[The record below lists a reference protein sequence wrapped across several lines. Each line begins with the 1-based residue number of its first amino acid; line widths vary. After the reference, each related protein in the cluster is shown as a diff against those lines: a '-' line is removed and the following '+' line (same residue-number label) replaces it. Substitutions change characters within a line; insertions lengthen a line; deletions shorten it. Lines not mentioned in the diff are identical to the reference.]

1 MMPVGSFTIA
11 PDHPS
16 LAGHFPG
23 QPVVPGV
30 VLLDRALTA
39 ILGGRDRRPAA
50 LPAVKFTRPV
60 LPGQSV
66 VVSCTEP
73 QNGRVAFECA
83 VSGTV
88 VARGSVTLE

>member
-1 MMPVGSFTIA
+1 MMPVGGFTIA

-16 LAGHFPG
+16 LVGHFPG

-39 ILGGRDRRPAA
+39 ILGGHDRRAAA
-50 LPAVKFTRPV
+50 LPVVKFTRPV
-60 LPGQSV
+60 LPGQPV
-66 VVSCTEP
+66 VVSCTES
-73 QNGRVAFECA
+73 QSGRIAFECA

-88 VARGSVTLE
+88 VARGSVTLG